1 MKQKKIFP
9 PTYLLTA
16 LALMLGLH
24 FLFPLVKVIVS
35 PYDLLGILLILSGVA
50 LNIWAANFFDK
61 VETSIKP
68 FEESSYLAT
77 EGLYKYS
84 RNPMYFG
91 MLMILIGTFIVL
103 GSITPMLVIPVFMW
117 IITKVFILAE
127 EKALEERFGETYLK
141 YKCKV
146 RRWI

>member
-1 MKQKKIFP
+1 
-9 PTYLLTA
+9 
-16 LALMLGLH
+16 
-24 FLFPLVKVIVS
+24 
-35 PYDLLGILLILSGVA
+35 LILSGVVM
-50 LNIWAANFFDK
+50 NIRASNFFDK
-61 VETSIKP
+61 VGTTVKP
-68 FEESSYLAT
+68 FQESSCLAT
-77 EGLYKYS
+77 EGLYRYS

>member
-1 MKQKKIFP
+1 MKQKKVFP

-16 LALMLGLH
+16 LVLMLGLH

-35 PYDLLGILLILSGVA
+35 PYNLFGILLILSGV
-50 LNIWAANFFDK
+50 LVNIWAANFFDK
-61 VETSIKP
+61 VGATVKP
-68 FEESSYLAT
+68 FQESSCLAT

-91 MLMILIGTFIVL
+91 MLMILVGAFILL
-103 GSITPMLVIPVFMW
+103 GSITPMLLIPVFMW

-127 EKALEERFGETYLK
+127 EKALEEGFGEIYLK
-141 YKCKV
+141 YKGKV